1 MTISHRFVLH
11 IFLLFIVSCSRLYHG
26 SWNQPYFDE
35 NVQPDKLGKNV
46 SSWEDGAR
54 IPEDEF
60 SVEWWYIDAKLE
72 DSSIV
77 VAYFYKVHNITNQYF
92 IGFNYTSPD
101 GVDTFKVK
109 RFKKNDVS
117 FSTDSCNVQFGKNYF
132 RGNLNKYSVYLDPE
146 DFEGFGI
153 DLNLN
158 STIPPYRPQDG
169 IIKAGDDYF
178 AWLAAVPNGKVTGN
192 YTLNYLISNDF
203 NKGIPLGKVSVF
215 AGESGSGK
223 SFICS
228 GNLVKS
234 AQELGCQVV
243 LFDSENALDEEW
255 LQALDVDTSPEKLLR
270 ISVSMIDDVAK
281 AISEFMKDYKANY
294 GDLEYDEMPKLVFV
308 IDSLGMLL
316 TPTDVDQFQKG
327 DMKGDMGRK
336 PKALT
341 ALVRNTVNQIAPF
354 PIALIATNHTY
365 ASQDMFD
372 PDDKISGG
380 QGFIYASSI
389 VVAMKKLQLKED
401 IDGNKTTTVQGIRA
415 ACKVMKSRYAKP
427 FEGVQVK
434 IPYEQG
440 MDPYSGLLEML
451 ESKGIVEKVGN
462 KLSYI
467 SPVTGEEIKEF
478 RKGWTGDKL
487 QVIIDEWGQNPKAS
501 QDEIDPDDL
510 EPEVNDLSEEL
521 IDES

>member
-1 MTISHRFVLH
+1 
-11 IFLLFIVSCSRLYHG
+11 
-26 SWNQPYFDE
+26 
-35 NVQPDKLGKNV
+35 
-46 SSWEDGAR
+46 
-54 IPEDEF
+54 
-60 SVEWWYIDAKLE
+60 
-72 DSSIV
+72 
-77 VAYFYKVHNITNQYF
+77 
-92 IGFNYTSPD
+92 
-101 GVDTFKVK
+101 
-109 RFKKNDVS
+109 
-117 FSTDSCNVQFGKNYF
+117 
-132 RGNLNKYSVYLDPE
+132 
-146 DFEGFGI
+146 
-153 DLNLN
+153 
-158 STIPPYRPQDG
+158 
-169 IIKAGDDYF
+169 
-178 AWLAAVPNGKVTGN
+178 
-192 YTLNYLISNDF
+192 
-203 NKGIPLGKVSVF
+203 
-215 AGESGSGK
+215 
-223 SFICS
+223 
-228 GNLVKS
+228 
-234 AQELGCQVV
+234 
-243 LFDSENALDEEW
+243 
-255 LQALDVDTSPEKLLR
+255 
-270 ISVSMIDDVAK
+270 
-281 AISEFMKDYKANY
+281 
-294 GDLEYDEMPKLVFV
+294 MPKLVFV

-389 VVAMKKLQLKED
+389 VVAMKKLKLKED
-401 IDGNKTTTVQGIRA
+401 LDGNKTTTVQGIRA
-415 ACKVMKSRYAKP
+415 ACKVMKSRYSKP
-427 FEGVQVK
+427 FEGVQIK
-434 IPYEQG
+434 IPYEHG

-451 ESKGIVEKVGN
+451 ESKGVVEKVGN

-510 EPEVNDLSEEL
+510 EPEIDDLSEEL